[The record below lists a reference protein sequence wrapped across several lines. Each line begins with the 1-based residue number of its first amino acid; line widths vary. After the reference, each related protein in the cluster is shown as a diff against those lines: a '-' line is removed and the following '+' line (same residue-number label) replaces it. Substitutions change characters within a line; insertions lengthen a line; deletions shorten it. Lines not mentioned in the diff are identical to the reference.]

1 MAVEI
6 DEGKVN
12 LTHWVSQICT
22 FYINKS
28 DLEHIKALR
37 CSVVTII

>member
-12 LTHWVSQICT
+12 LTHWVSQVCT
-22 FYINKS
+22 LYINKP
-28 DLEHIKALR
+28 DLERIKALH